1 MAKNV
6 ELNLT
11 VRLSL
16 KLTEDVD
23 WDDVIHDLELSLAVP
38 KDTAEIVDFAVLDVQ
53 PSARKKNEDRP
64 GRGLAIPRGEGVPR
78 PHADIGLVGEETV
91 DARGEKRRDLPF
103 PVPQGVGVVGG
114 A

>member
-16 KLTEDVD
+16 KLAEDVD

-38 KDTAEIVDFAVLDVQ
+38 KDTAEIVDFEVLDVQ
-53 PSARKKNEDRP
+53 P
-64 GRGLAIPRGEGVPR
+64 L
-78 PHADIGLVGEETV
+78 GEEE
-91 DARGEKRRDLPF
+91 D
-103 PVPQGVGVVGG
+103 
-114 A
+114 

>member
-1 MAKNV
+1 VAKNV

-38 KDTAEIVDFAVLDVQ
+38 KDTAEIVDFEVLDVQ
-53 PSARKKNEDRP
+53 P
-64 GRGLAIPRGEGVPR
+64 L
-78 PHADIGLVGEETV
+78 GEEE
-91 DARGEKRRDLPF
+91 D
-103 PVPQGVGVVGG
+103 
-114 A
+114 

>member
-38 KDTAEIVDFAVLDVQ
+38 KDTAEIVDFEVLDVQ
-53 PSARKKNEDRP
+53 P
-64 GRGLAIPRGEGVPR
+64 L
-78 PHADIGLVGEETV
+78 GEEE
-91 DARGEKRRDLPF
+91 D
-103 PVPQGVGVVGG
+103 
-114 A
+114 

>member
-16 KLTEDVD
+16 KLAEDVD

-38 KDTAEIVDFAVLDVQ
+38 KDTAEIVDFEVLDVQ
-53 PSARKKNEDRP
+53 P
-64 GRGLAIPRGEGVPR
+64 L
-78 PHADIGLVGEETV
+78 GEE
-91 DARGEKRRDLPF
+91 EE
-103 PVPQGVGVVGG
+103 
-114 A
+114 